1 MMGNNIGS
9 KRLVVGAHYG
19 LKEWVAQRITA
30 VIMSLYTIGL
40 FLAVLFTPDLDYVK
54 WVGFFNFTVFSF
66 PLGKMLALLAI
77 LSLCYHAYIGI
88 RDIWMDYVKPTG
100 IRLTLQVF
108 TALWLLG
115 AAGYAADILWR
126 V

>member
-1 MMGNNIGS
+1 MGNNIGS

-40 FLAVLFTPDLDYVK
+40 FLAVLFTPDLDYAK

>member
-1 MMGNNIGS
+1 MMANNIGS

-30 VIMSLYTIGL
+30 VILALYTLGL

-54 WVGFFNFTVFSF
+54 WVHFFNFTVLSF
-66 PLGKMLALLAI
+66 PLGKIFALLAI

-108 TALWLLG
+108 TALGLIG

>member
-1 MMGNNIGS
+1 MGNNIGS

-30 VIMSLYTIGL
+30 VIMAVYTIGL
-40 FLAVLFTPDLDYVK
+40 FLAVLFTPDLDYAK
-54 WVGFFNFTVFSF
+54 WVGFFNFTVLSF
-66 PLGKMLALLAI
+66 PLGKILVLLAI

>member
-30 VIMSLYTIGL
+30 VIMAVYTIGL

-54 WVGFFNFTVFSF
+54 WVGFFNFTVLSF
-66 PLGKMLALLAI
+66 PLGKILALLAI

-100 IRLTLQVF
+100 IRLSLQVF

>member
-1 MMGNNIGS
+1 MASNIGP

-19 LKEWVAQRITA
+19 LKEWMVQRITA
-30 VIMSLYTIGL
+30 VIMAIYTIGL
-40 FLAVLFTPDLDYVK
+40 FLAVLFTPGLNYPK
-54 WVGFFNFTVFSF
+54 WVGFFNFELFAF
-66 PLGKMLALLAI
+66 PLGKILALLAFF
-77 LSLCYHAYIGI
+77 SLCYHAYIGI

-100 IRLTLQVF
+100 IRLALQVF

-115 AAGYAADILWR
+115 AAGYAAEILWR

>member
-1 MMGNNIGS
+1 MASNIGS

-30 VIMSLYTIGL
+30 VIMAVYTIGL
-40 FLAVLFTPDLDYVK
+40 FLAVLFTPDLDYAK
-54 WVGFFNFTVFSF
+54 WVSFFNFTVLAF
-66 PLGKMLALLAI
+66 PLGKILALLAF
-77 LSLCYHAYIGI
+77 LSLSYHAYIGI

-100 IRLTLQVF
+100 IRLTLQVL

>member
-1 MMGNNIGS
+1 MSNAIGP

-30 VIMSLYTIGL
+30 VIMALYTIGL
-40 FLAVLFTPDLDYVK
+40 FLAVLFTPVLDYAK
-54 WVGFFNFTVFSF
+54 WVSFFNFTVFAV
-66 PLGKMLALLAI
+66 PVGKMLAVLAF
-77 LSLCYHAYIGI
+77 LSLFYHAYIGV

-100 IRLTLQVF
+100 IRLTLQVL
-108 TALWLLG
+108 TALWLIAC
-115 AAGYAADILWR
+115 AAYALDILWR

>member
-1 MMGNNIGS
+1 MMANNIGS

-30 VIMSLYTIGL
+30 VIMALYTIGL

-54 WVGFFNFTVFSF
+54 WVGFFNFTVLSF
-66 PLGKMLALLAI
+66 PLGKILALLAI

>member
-1 MMGNNIGS
+1 MGNNIGS

-30 VIMSLYTIGL
+30 VIMAVYTIGL
-40 FLAVLFTPDLDYVK
+40 FLAVLFTPNLDYAK
-54 WVGFFNFTVFSF
+54 WVGFFNFTVLSF
-66 PLGKMLALLAI
+66 PLGKILALLAI

>member
-1 MMGNNIGS
+1 MGNNIGS

-30 VIMSLYTIGL
+30 VIMSFYTIGL
-40 FLAVLFTPDLDYVK
+40 FLAVLFTPDIDYVK

>member
-1 MMGNNIGS
+1 MANNIGS

-30 VIMSLYTIGL
+30 VIMALYTIGL
-40 FLAVLFTPDLDYVK
+40 FLAVLFTSDLDYVK
-54 WVGFFNFTVFSF
+54 WVGFFNFTVLSF
-66 PLGKMLALLAI
+66 PLGKILALLAI

-115 AAGYAADILWR
+115 AAGYATDILWR

>member
-1 MMGNNIGS
+1 MANNIGS

-19 LKEWVAQRITA
+19 LKDWVIQRITA
-30 VIMSLYTIGL
+30 VIMSLYTVGL
-40 FLAVLFTPDLDYVK
+40 FLAVLFTPNLDYAK

-66 PLGKMLALLAI
+66 PLGKMLALLAM

-100 IRLTLQVF
+100 IRLALQVF

>member
-1 MMGNNIGS
+1 MGNNIGS

-30 VIMSLYTIGL
+30 VIMAVYTIGL
-40 FLAVLFTPDLDYVK
+40 FLAVLFTPDLDYAK
-54 WVGFFNFTVFSF
+54 WVGFFNFTVLSF
-66 PLGKMLALLAI
+66 PLGKILALLAI

>member
-1 MMGNNIGS
+1 MGNNIGS

-30 VIMSLYTIGL
+30 VVMALYTIGL
-40 FLAVLFTPDLDYVK
+40 FLAVLFTPNLDYVK
-54 WVGFFNFTVFSF
+54 WVGFFNFTLFSF
-66 PLGKMLALLAI
+66 PLGKILALLAI

-88 RDIWMDYVKPTG
+88 RDIWMDYIKPTG
-100 IRLTLQVF
+100 VRLTLQVL

>member
-1 MMGNNIGS
+1 MASNNVGS

-19 LKEWVAQRITA
+19 LKEWMMQRITA
-30 VIMSLYTIGL
+30 VIMSVYTIGL
-40 FLAVLFTPDLDYVK
+40 VLVALFTSNLDYQT
-54 WVGFFNFTVFSF
+54 WVGFFNFTVFAF
-66 PLGKMLALLAI
+66 PMGKILALLAM

-100 IRLTLQVF
+100 IRLGLQVF
-108 TALWLLG
+108 TALWLLA
-115 AAGYAADILWR
+115 AAGYTAIILWR

>member
-1 MMGNNIGS
+1 MGNNIGS

-30 VIMSLYTIGL
+30 VIMAVYTIGL
-40 FLAVLFTPDLDYVK
+40 FLAVLFTPDLDYAK
-54 WVGFFNFTVFSF
+54 WVGFFNFTVLSF
-66 PLGKMLALLAI
+66 PLGKILALLAI

-88 RDIWMDYVKPTG
+88 REIWMDYVKPTG

>member
-1 MMGNNIGS
+1 MSKNIGS

-30 VIMSLYTIGL
+30 VIMALYTIGL
-40 FLAVLFTPDLDYVK
+40 FLAVLFTSDLDYVK
-54 WVGFFNFTVFSF
+54 WVGFFNFTVMAF
-66 PLGKMLALLAI
+66 PLGKILALLAF
-77 LSLCYHAYIGI
+77 LSLFYHAYIGI

-100 IRLTLQVF
+100 IRLTLQVI

-115 AAGYAADILWR
+115 CAGYAADILWR

>member
-1 MMGNNIGS
+1 MGNNIGS

-30 VIMSLYTIGL
+30 VIMAVYTIGL
-40 FLAVLFTPDLDYVK
+40 FLAVLLTPDIDYVK
-54 WVGFFNFTVFSF
+54 WVGFFNFTVLSF
-66 PLGKMLALLAI
+66 PLGKILALLAFF
-77 LSLCYHAYIGI
+77 SLCYHAYIGI

-100 IRLTLQVF
+100 IRLSLQVF

>member
-30 VIMSLYTIGL
+30 VIMAVYTIGL

-54 WVGFFNFTVFSF
+54 WVGFFNFTVLSF
-66 PLGKMLALLAI
+66 PLGKILALLAI

>member
-1 MMGNNIGS
+1 MGNNIGS

-30 VIMSLYTIGL
+30 VIMAVYTIGL

-54 WVGFFNFTVFSF
+54 WVGFFNFTVLSF
-66 PLGKMLALLAI
+66 PLGKILALLAI
-77 LSLCYHAYIGI
+77 LSLCYHAYVGI

>member
-1 MMGNNIGS
+1 MGNNIGS

-30 VIMSLYTIGL
+30 VIMSFYTIGL
-40 FLAVLFTPDLDYVK
+40 FLAVLFTPDIDYVK

-88 RDIWMDYVKPTG
+88 RDIWMDYVKPAG
-100 IRLTLQVF
+100 IRLVLHMF
-108 TALWLLG
+108 TIVWLLSCLG
-115 AAGYAADILWR
+115 WAVQVLWR
-126 V
+126 L

>member
-1 MMGNNIGS
+1 MANNIGS

-19 LKEWVAQRITA
+19 LKEWMMQRITA
-30 VIMSLYTIGL
+30 VIMSVYTIVL
-40 FLAVLFTPDLDYVK
+40 VLAALFTSDLNYET

-66 PLGKMLALLAI
+66 PMGKILALLAM

-100 IRLTLQVF
+100 IRLALQVF
-108 TALWLLG
+108 TGLWLLG
-115 AAGYAADILWR
+115 AAGYTAEILWR

>member
-1 MMGNNIGS
+1 MGNNIGS

>member
-1 MMGNNIGS
+1 MANNIGS

-30 VIMSLYTIGL
+30 VIMSIYTIGL
-40 FLAVLFTPDLDYVK
+40 FLAVLFTPDLNYAK

-66 PLGKMLALLAI
+66 PLGKMLALLAV

-100 IRLTLQVF
+100 IRLALQVF

>member
-1 MMGNNIGS
+1 MANNIGS

-30 VIMSLYTIGL
+30 VIMAVYTLGL

-54 WVGFFNFTVFSF
+54 WVGFFNFTVLAF
-66 PLGKMLALLAI
+66 PLGKILALLAI

-108 TALWLLG
+108 TALWLIG

>member
-1 MMGNNIGS
+1 MMANNIGS

-30 VIMSLYTIGL
+30 VIMAVYTLGL

-54 WVGFFNFTVFSF
+54 WVGFFNFTVLAF
-66 PLGKMLALLAI
+66 PLGKILALLAI

-108 TALWLLG
+108 TALWLIG

>member
-1 MMGNNIGS
+1 MMANNIGS

-30 VIMSLYTIGL
+30 VILALYTLGL

-54 WVGFFNFTVFSF
+54 WVRFFNFTVLSF

-108 TALWLLG
+108 TALWLIG

>member
-1 MMGNNIGS
+1 MGNNIGS

-40 FLAVLFTPDLDYVK
+40 FLAVLFTPDIDYVK

-88 RDIWMDYVKPTG
+88 RDIWMDYIKPTG

>member
-1 MMGNNIGS
+1 MSNNNIGA

-40 FLAVLFTPDLDYVK
+40 FLAVLFTSDLDYVK
-54 WVGFFNFTVFSF
+54 WVHFFNFTVFTF
-66 PLGKMLALLAI
+66 PMGKVLALLAMF
-77 LSLCYHAYIGI
+77 SLCYHAYIGI
-88 RDIWMDYVKPTG
+88 RDIWMDYVKPTAV
-100 IRLTLQVF
+100 RLTLQVL
-108 TALWLLG
+108 TALWLVG
-115 AAGYAADILWR
+115 AAAYAVQILWR

>member
-1 MMGNNIGS
+1 MSNAIGP

-30 VIMSLYTIGL
+30 VIMALYTLGL
-40 FLAVLFTPDLDYVK
+40 FLAVLFTPDLGYVQ
-54 WVGFFNFTVFSF
+54 WVRFFNFTVFSV
-66 PLGKMLALLAI
+66 PVGKMLAVLAL
-77 LSLCYHAYIGI
+77 LSLFYHAYIGV

-100 IRLTLQVF
+100 IRLTLQVL
-108 TALWLLG
+108 TALWLIAC
-115 AAGYAADILWR
+115 AAYALDILWR

>member
-1 MMGNNIGS
+1 MGNNIGA

-30 VIMSLYTIGL
+30 VIMAVYTIGL
-40 FLAVLFTPDLDYVK
+40 FLAVLFTPDIDYAK
-54 WVGFFNFTVFSF
+54 WVGFFNFTLLSF

>member
-1 MMGNNIGS
+1 MASNNIGS

-30 VIMSLYTIGL
+30 VIMSLYTVGL
-40 FLAVLFTPDLDYVK
+40 FFAVLFTPDLDYVK
-54 WVGFFNFTVFSF
+54 WVGFFNFTVLSF
-66 PLGKMLALLAI
+66 PLGKILALLAI

-108 TALWLLG
+108 TAVWLLG

>member
-1 MMGNNIGS
+1 MGNNIGS

-30 VIMSLYTIGL
+30 VIMAVYTVGL
-40 FLAVLFTPDLDYVK
+40 FLAVLFTPDLDYAK
-54 WVGFFNFTVFSF
+54 WVGFFNFTVLSF
-66 PLGKMLALLAI
+66 PLGKILALLAI